1 MDDAR
6 RADVGSDPSG
16 RRVGVSVQRYLSSGR
31 VRYRARVKHHGRE
44 VITRVFDRKN
54 DAIAWEE
61 DQKRRLRLGEWTD
74 PRRGRVALSTI
85 ADQWFDSRHSVKRK
99 TRESDRGA
107 WRLHIEPRFGRSPIA
122 SITPAEISQWVGG
135 LVASG
140 RSPSTASR
148 YLATLRSL
156 LAFAV
161 ADGRVSSNPAAAVRA
176 PTRGRSRREGQFLSR
191 GELESL
197 ASACSGTYA
206 DVVKVLALAGLRW
219 GEVAG
224 LQVADRVSVPGAGL
238 RVQRSVLASNVGG
251 ELFVDSLKGRRARTV
266 PLVAE
271 LVPIVDAWSD
281 GKPGSAWM
289 FDAPK
294 GGPMS
299 ESNWKRSVGWKAA
312 TAAIGRPTLR
322 VHDLRH
328 TCASLWLGAG
338 ADPKVVQRIL
348 GHASAAMTMDLYGHL
363 IDQNLWDAAAKFGGT
378 TGASGPVPIAS
389 GDVSD
394 ERLGL

>member
-1 MDDAR
+1 M
-6 RADVGSDPSG
+6 SI
-16 RRVGVSVQRYLSSGR
+16 QRYTSGGR

-44 VITRVFDRKN
+44 VTTRVFDRKN
-54 DAIAWEE
+54 DAVAWES
-61 DQKRRLRLGEWTD
+61 DQRRRLRLGEWTD
-74 PRRGRVALSTI
+74 PKRGRVALSTL
-85 ADQWFDSRHSVKRK
+85 ADQWFDSRSAVKRK
-99 TRESDRGA
+99 TREADRGA
-107 WRLHIEPRFGRSPIA
+107 WTRHIEPRFGRFPVA
-122 SITPAEISQWVGG
+122 SITPAEVAQWVGALVSTG
-135 LVASG
+135 L
-140 RSPSTASR
+140 SPSTASR

-161 ADGRVSSNPAAAVRA
+161 ADGRVSSNAAAGVRA
-176 PTRGRSRREGQFLSR
+176 PTTGRIRREGQFLTR
-191 GELESL
+191 DELEGL
-197 ASACSGTYA
+197 ASACSGVYA
-206 DVVKVLALAGLRW
+206 DVVKVLGLAGLRW

-238 RVQRSVLASNVGG
+238 RVQRSVLASNDGG

-266 PLVAE
+266 PLVAD
-271 LVPIVDAWSD
+271 LVPIVESWATAKSGSD
-281 GKPGSAWM
+281 WLFSA
-289 FDAPK
+289 PR

-312 TAAIGRPTLR
+312 TALIGRPTLR

-378 TGASGPVPIAS
+378 TGASEAAGDIIGDARDNGS
-389 GDVSD
+389 G
-394 ERLGL
+394 R